1 MLYDETN
8 NKYDLDYNEIYD
20 YEYDIDKVVNKNSYN
35 DVDINIDSINFNRD
49 NSLYSPME
57 GFNKGNMFKNIYSKY
72 KNHIYKL
79 RVNSKKD
86 ELLYSIQ
93 MYSFAMKDM
102 NLYLDIYP
110 DDKNILNNFH
120 NYRKKYEVLKKQ
132 YESEYGPLCMSNT
145 LNTEKWTWVSNPWPW
160 DKGGN
165 N

>member
-57 GFNKGNMFKNIYSKY
+57 GFNKGNMFKNIYLKY

-86 ELLYSIQ
+86 ELLYNIQ

-102 NLYLDIYP
+102 NLYLDIHP

-120 NYRKKYEVLKKQ
+120 DYRKKYEVLKKQ

-145 LNTEKWTWVSNPWPW
+145 INTEKWTWVSNPWPW

>member
-1 MLYDETN
+1 
-8 NKYDLDYNEIYD
+8 
-20 YEYDIDKVVNKNSYN
+20 
-35 DVDINIDSINFNRD
+35 
-49 NSLYSPME
+49 ME
-57 GFNKGNMFKNIYSKY
+57 GFNKGNMFKNIYLKY

-86 ELLYSIQ
+86 ELLYNIQ

-102 NLYLDIYP
+102 NLYLDIHP

-120 NYRKKYEVLKKQ
+120 DYRKKYEVLKKQ

-145 LNTEKWTWVSNPWPW
+145 INTEKWTWVSNPWPW

>member
-35 DVDINIDSINFNRD
+35 DLDINIDSINFNRD
-49 NSLYSPME
+49 NSLYSSME

-86 ELLYSIQ
+86 ELLYNIQ

-102 NLYLDIYP
+102 NLYLDIHP

>member
-57 GFNKGNMFKNIYSKY
+57 EFNKGNMFKNLYSKY

-79 RVNSKKD
+79 KVNSKKD
-86 ELLYSIQ
+86 ELLYNIQ

-102 NLYLDIYP
+102 NLYLDVYP
-110 DDKNILNNFH
+110 DDKNILNSFH
-120 NYRKKYEVLKKQ
+120 DYRKKYEVLKKQ

>member
-20 YEYDIDKVVNKNSYN
+20 YEYDIDKVVNKNNYN

-57 GFNKGNMFKNIYSKY
+57 GFNKGNMFKNLYSKY

-86 ELLYSIQ
+86 ELLYNILV
-93 MYSFAMKDM
+93 YSFSMKGI
-102 NLYLDIYP
+102 NLYLDNYRYDNHIV
-110 DDKNILNNFH
+110 NNVN
-120 NYRKKYEVLKKQ
+120 NYRKQYEVLKKQ

>member
-1 MLYDETN
+1 
-8 NKYDLDYNEIYD
+8 
-20 YEYDIDKVVNKNSYN
+20 
-35 DVDINIDSINFNRD
+35 
-49 NSLYSPME
+49 ME
-57 GFNKGNMFKNIYSKY
+57 GFNKGNMFKNLYSKY
-72 KNHIYKL
+72 KNHVYKL
-79 RVNSKKD
+79 KVNSKKD
-86 ELLYSIQ
+86 ELLYNIQ

-110 DDKNILNNFH
+110 DDKNILNSFH
-120 NYRKKYEVLKKQ
+120 DYRKKYEVLKKQ

>member
-57 GFNKGNMFKNIYSKY
+57 GLNKGNMFKNIYSKY
-72 KNHIYKL
+72 KNNIYKL

-86 ELLYSIQ
+86 ELLYNIQ

-102 NLYLDIYP
+102 NLYLDIHP

-120 NYRKKYEVLKKQ
+120 DYRKKYEVLKKQ

>member
-20 YEYDIDKVVNKNSYN
+20 YEYDIDKIVNKNSYK

-49 NSLYSPME
+49 NNLYSPME
-57 GFNKGNMFKNIYSKY
+57 GFNKGNMFKNLYSKY
-72 KNHIYKL
+72 KNHVYKL

-86 ELLYSIQ
+86 ELLYNIQ
-93 MYSFAMKDM
+93 MYSFALKDM

-145 LNTEKWTWVSNPWPW
+145 LNTEKWTWIKNPWPW

>member
-49 NSLYSPME
+49 NSLYS
-57 GFNKGNMFKNIYSKY
+57 
-72 KNHIYKL
+72 L
-79 RVNSKKD
+79 NSKKD
-86 ELLYSIQ
+86 ELLYNIQ

>member
-57 GFNKGNMFKNIYSKY
+57 GFNKGNMFKNLYSKY

-79 RVNSKKD
+79 KVNSKKD
-86 ELLYSIQ
+86 ELLYNIQ

-110 DDKNILNNFH
+110 DDKNILNSFH
-120 NYRKKYEVLKKQ
+120 DYRKKYEVLKKQ
-132 YESEYGPLCMSNT
+132 YESEYGPLCMS

>member
-35 DVDINIDSINFNRD
+35 DLDINIDSINFNRD
-49 NSLYSPME
+49 NSLYSSME

-79 RVNSKKD
+79 KVNSKKD
-86 ELLYSIQ
+86 ELLYNIQ
-93 MYSFAMKDM
+93 MYNFAMKDM

-120 NYRKKYEVLKKQ
+120 NYRKKCDTLKKQ

-145 LNTEKWTWVSNPWPW
+145 LNTEKWTWVNNPWPW

>member
-1 MLYDETN
+1 M
-8 NKYDLDYNEIYD
+8 K
-20 YEYDIDKVVNKNSYN
+20 SYN

-57 GFNKGNMFKNIYSKY
+57 GFNKGNMFKNLYSKY

-79 RVNSKKD
+79 KVNSKKD
-86 ELLYSIQ
+86 ELLYNIQ
-93 MYSFAMKDM
+93 MYSFALKDM

-145 LNTEKWTWVSNPWPW
+145 LSTEKWTWVSNPWPW

>member
-57 GFNKGNMFKNIYSKY
+57 RFNKGNMFKNLYSKY

-79 RVNSKKD
+79 KVNSKKD
-86 ELLYSIQ
+86 ELLYNIQ

-110 DDKNILNNFH
+110 DDKNILNSFH
-120 NYRKKYEVLKKQ
+120 DYRKKYEVLKKQ

>member
-20 YEYDIDKVVNKNSYN
+20 YEYDIDKVNKNSYN

-57 GFNKGNMFKNIYSKY
+57 GFNKGNMFKNLYSKY

-79 RVNSKKD
+79 KLSIKKMSYYVYI
-86 ELLYSIQ
+86 LQ

-102 NLYLDIYP
+102 NLYLDVYP
-110 DDKNILNNFH
+110 DDKNILNSFH
-120 NYRKKYEVLKKQ
+120 DYRKKYEALKKQ